1 MAAICVEYAATA
13 LVMDK
18 PVFAMQNVGAP
29 EVGDGARARSGWGHA
44 SEESPG
50 RFQGTPM
57 ATLLV
62 LHGPNLSLLGSRE
75 PGHYGRV
82 GLDTL
87 NRSLEDAASAAGHRV
102 TCFQSG
108 AARRAAGSA
117 DTVHRS
123 ASFQCPRPRALPPPF
138 VFFRRGDRCDQRV
151 RGRGLSIG
159 AAGRDAATHEQLT
172 G

>member
-82 GLDTL
+82 DLDTL
-87 NRSLEDAASAAGHRV
+87 NRSLEDAASAACTRSIRACSALLWMHV
-102 TCFQSG
+102 TRWP
-108 AARRAAGSA
+108 AAQEGVKFIIINPAGYTHTS
-117 DTVHRS
+117 V
-123 ASFQCPRPRALPPPF
+123 AL
-138 VFFRRGDRCDQRV
+138 
-151 RGRGLSIG
+151 
-159 AAGRDAATHEQLT
+159 RDALLAVLIP
-172 G
+172 

>member
-82 GLDTL
+82 DLDTL

-102 TCFQSG
+102 TCFQSNAEHALIERVHAAAQDG
-108 AARRAAGSA
+108 AMFTIFIPA
-117 DTVHRS
+117 VY
-123 ASFQCPRPRALPPPF
+123 PPPCAP
-138 VFFRRGDRCDQRV
+138 RC
-151 RGRGLSIG
+151 
-159 AAGRDAATHEQLT
+159 ATLVWV
-172 G
+172 